1 MTPIVLRV
9 HISENETLK
18 DNFSFAFGIKL
29 LAQFVLAG
37 YGFEVKP
44 PLQESLS
51 IADFI
56 SKANVPGGLSRGI
69 VIFCQS
75 SRLE

>member
-18 DNFSFAFGIKL
+18 DDFSFAFGIKL
-29 LAQFVLAG
+29 LAQLVLAG

-51 IADFI
+51 ITDFKLEEDTRI
-56 SKANVPGGLSRGI
+56 FHLGGK
-69 VIFCQS
+69 
-75 SRLE
+75 LE